1 MPINLKS
8 HIRGVPDFPKQ
19 GILFYDI
26 GSLMADG
33 PAWRETIA
41 QMTEIV
47 KKENPEMIFAI
58 ESRGFLIASPI
69 AAQLGIGLGM
79 IRKKGKLPGKTAQIS
94 YDLEYGSDTLEIQE
108 GLFKAGMRAMVVDD
122 LLATGGTTKAAISL
136 ARQIGMNITSAACA
150 IELTFLHGREK
161 LDVPVHSLLQ
171 YEE

>member
-1 MPINLKS
+1 MSINLKS

-26 GSLMADG
+26 ATLMAHG
-33 PAWRETIA
+33 PAWQETVA
-41 QMTEIV
+41 RMSEIV
-47 KKENPEMIFAI
+47 KKEKPEMIFAI
-58 ESRGFLIASPI
+58 ESRGFLIASPV

-94 YDLEYGSDTLEIQE
+94 YDLEYGSDVLEIQE
-108 GLFKAGMRAMVVDD
+108 GLFRPGTKALVVDD

-136 ARQIGMNITSAACA
+136 ARQIGIEVTGAACV
-150 IELTFLHGREK
+150 IELSFLNGRSK

-171 YEE
+171 YDE